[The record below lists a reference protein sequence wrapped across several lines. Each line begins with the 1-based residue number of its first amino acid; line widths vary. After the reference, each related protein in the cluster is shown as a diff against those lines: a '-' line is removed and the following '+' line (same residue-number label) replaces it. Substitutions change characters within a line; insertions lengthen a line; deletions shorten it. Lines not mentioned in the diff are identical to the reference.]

1 MYITALF
8 EFVRLFIFILQNVG
22 VHEWVEA
29 KIYKCRRAEPEPG
42 WPPPRGRSQTSS
54 SDELGRR
61 DALALVELVAN
72 LAGARRKLTRA
83 REILARGVVLARARV
98 GVRLGVWLGARLG
111 RGVLRGVTVGV
122 RAARTCPSARQAWPR
137 RNQALALWA
146 SSAVARSHAAM
157 ALMGCERR
165 SWQAARLSR
174 QPSRAWSAGRTGEVA
189 SEVASG
195 VQQAERVVS
204 AKRRGKR
211 GLVRR
216 EAGWSGLG
224 FPGGRVGSR
233 AARGVGIAGVG
244 ELRSR
249 CGRAAPPR
257 RRRPRSP
264 R

>member
-1 MYITALF
+1 MTIQVD
-8 EFVRLFIFILQNVG
+8 E
-22 VHEWVEA
+22 HES
-29 KIYKCRRAEPEPG
+29 PEPS
-42 WPPPRGRSQTSS
+42 PPPRGRSQTSS

-111 RGVLRGVTVGV
+111 RGVLRAVTVSV

-195 VQQAERVVS
+195 VQQAEGS
-204 AKRRGKR
+204 ECQAEGQ
-211 GLVRR
+211 
-216 EAGWSGLG
+216 AGASQ
-224 FPGGRVGSR
+224 
-233 AARGVGIAGVG
+233 ARGWVEWAG
-244 ELRSR
+244 L
-249 CGRAAPPR
+249 PR
-257 RRRPRSP
+257 RLGGQPSGTCSWYSRSG
-264 R
+264 